1 MAKSM
6 QQTVCLEIL
15 FITIL
20 MWASMWGVIDMLVDR
35 IQDTKNKLVFYGMLF
50 LFAVI
55 LIGITPGLTTC
66 RVL

>member
-6 QQTVCLEIL
+6 QQTVCLEVL
-15 FITIL
+15 LITIL
-20 MWASMWGVIDMLVDR
+20 MWASIWGVIDMLVDR
-35 IQDTKNKLVFYGMLF
+35 IQDTKNKLVFYAMLF